1 MKEEKYWVLLS
12 KKLAGEA
19 TRAELEE
26 LQCLLGVSP
35 EWKANMETLNELWA
49 SKPVNT
55 NTASQKAEDAYLTH
69 INRLKGENPDFEENY
84 QQSAGNNTSFTILQ
98 SSRPFFNRWGTYLA
112 AAGIIMAFLVIYPF
126 AEPENKTTKGN
137 GTQLNEISISPGSRT
152 KIQLPDGSQV
162 WINSGSKLTYEGTFS
177 GTNREVHLDGEAYFD
192 VVKDAA
198 HPFVVHTSD
207 IDIKVL
213 GTAFNVKAY
222 KADANIEATL
232 IHGSIEVS
240 NKNQPDAPRIMLKP
254 HEKLVYNK
262 ALAGDTKGLT
272 VAASVKQEPDA
283 SLITIRPLAKNIID
297 SAIIETAWVYNKLIF
312 EDERFDEL
320 VLRMERW
327 YDLKI
332 SIESDKLKNFRISGS
347 FVNETVEEALKEL
360 QLLVPFNF
368 SLSKNEIKIMRK

>member
-19 TRAELEE
+19 TPAELEE
-26 LQCLLGVSP
+26 LDYLLSTNA
-35 EWKANMETLNELWA
+35 EWKANMETLSELWA
-49 SKPVNT
+49 SKPVMPYNH
-55 NTASQKAEDAYLTH
+55 SRKAEDAYLAH
-69 INRLKGENPDFEENY
+69 INRLKGENPDFAEKD
-84 QQSAGNNTSFTILQ
+84 QQDAGYNDSFAVLK
-98 SSRPFFNRWGTYLA
+98 SSRPFYKRWGTYIA
-112 AAGIIMAFLVIYPF
+112 AAVVIAVFVVLYPF
-126 AEPENKTTKGN
+126 MAAKSKLNSEKGN
-137 GTQLNEISISPGSRT
+137 QLNEISIRPGSRT

-177 GTNREVHLDGEAYFD
+177 GINREVHLDGEAYFD

-198 HPFVVHTSD
+198 HPFTVHTSG

-222 KADANIEATL
+222 KVDPTIEATL
-232 IHGSIEVS
+232 IHGSIEVI

-262 ALAGDTKGLT
+262 ALAGDTKET
-272 VAASVKQEPDA
+272 PAAVDVQQEPDA
-283 SLITIRPLAKNIID
+283 SPITIRPLAKNIADTVI
-297 SAIIETAWVYNKLIF
+297 AETAWVYNKLIF

-332 SIESDKLKNFRISGS
+332 NIENDKLKNFRISGS
-347 FVNETVEEALKEL
+347 FVNETADEALKEL
-360 QLLVPFNF
+360 QILVPFNY
-368 SLSKNEIKIMRK
+368 SISKNEIKIMRK